1 MNYHQN
7 ILELIGNTP
16 LVKLTRVTAGIKA
29 TILAKLEFMNPGGS
43 VKDRIAV
50 YMVEKAI
57 KNGLLKPGGTIIES
71 TSGNTG
77 IGLAM
82 YAAVKG
88 FKAIF
93 TIPDKMREM

>member
-50 YMVEKAI
+50 LQSFHLQPLI
-57 KNGLLKPGGTIIES
+57 SLLKQR
-71 TSGNTG
+71 
-77 IGLAM
+77 
-82 YAAVKG
+82 K
-88 FKAIF
+88 
-93 TIPDKMREM
+93 